1 MLQLCIFSLV
11 LHKKYIYFA
20 NKKRKK
26 KKELYHFLALYSSTG
41 LGHGGDSG
49 ALLLPDPFVD
59 FALSSACSD
68 VTHAEWLRPACHCH
82 LKPLLGP
89 FVC

>member
-1 MLQLCIFSLV
+1 MCKFEIKKFYKVGVHMLQLCIFSLV

-26 KKELYHFLALYSSTG
+26 ELNRSLVPG

-49 ALLLPDPFVD
+49 ALLLPGPSVD
-59 FALSSACSD
+59 LPLFGYVLMSPVESVSCQL
-68 VTHAEWLRPACHCH
+68 VTAI
-82 LKPLLGP
+82 
-89 FVC
+89 